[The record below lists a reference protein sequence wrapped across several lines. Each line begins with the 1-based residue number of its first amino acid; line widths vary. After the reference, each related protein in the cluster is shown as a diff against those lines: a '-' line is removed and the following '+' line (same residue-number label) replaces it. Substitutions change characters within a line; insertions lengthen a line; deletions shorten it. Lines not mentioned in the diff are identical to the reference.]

1 MRWVCAVLVITV
13 TSPLA
18 AADLGSTAASRAR
31 FIARHRCA
39 IAERL
44 EIMHKRG
51 LVEESRDRFIIVA
64 LRGAPQRYVQCIY
77 HDRDTRMFCEA
88 SSGAYG
94 PTGEGRLRLDPAE
107 RAALNALGY
116 VQASPR
122 KNFAREVEIGD
133 PPDVTIAADLM
144 LAALHDGYGA
154 GPGSVIE
161 IQAPSGDDPIAAC
174 GTPAS

>member
-1 MRWVCAVLVITV
+1 MRWARAVLLMTV

-18 AADLGSTAASRAR
+18 AADFGGAATSRAR

-39 IAERL
+39 LVERL
-44 EIMHKRG
+44 ETMHLRG
-51 LVEESRDRFIIVA
+51 LVEDSRDRFLIVT
-64 LRGAPQRYVQCIY
+64 LRGAPQRDVQCIF
-77 HDRDTRMFCEA
+77 HDRDTRMFREA
-88 SSGAYG
+88 SSGTHG
-94 PTGEGRLRLDPAE
+94 PTGEGWLQLGPTK

-122 KNFAREVEIGD
+122 ENFARDVAIGD

-144 LAALHDGYGA
+144 RAALHDGHGA

-161 IQAPSGDDPIAAC
+161 IRAPYGDDSVAAC
-174 GTPAS
+174 GAPAS

>member
-1 MRWVCAVLVITV
+1 MHWACAVLMITV

-18 AADLGSTAASRAR
+18 AADLSDTAASRTR

-39 IAERL
+39 IVEHL
-44 EIMHKRG
+44 EIMHQRG
-51 LVEESRDRFIIVA
+51 PIEESRDRFIIVA
-64 LRGAPQRYVQCIY
+64 LRGAPQRYVQCIFQ
-77 HDRDTRMFCEA
+77 DRDTRMFCEA

-94 PTGEGRLRLDPAE
+94 PTGEGRLQLGPPE

-116 VQASPR
+116 VQASPS
-122 KNFAREVEIGD
+122 KNSARDVVIGD

-161 IQAPSGDDPIAAC
+161 IQAPSGDDPVVAC

>member
-1 MRWVCAVLVITV
+1 MRWACAVLMITV

-18 AADLGSTAASRAR
+18 ATDMGGAAASRAR

-39 IAERL
+39 IVERL
-44 EIMHKRG
+44 EIMHQRG
-51 LVEESRDRFIIVA
+51 PVETSRDRFIIVA
-64 LRGAPQRYVQCIY
+64 LRGAPQRYVQCIF

-94 PTGEGRLRLDPAE
+94 PTGEGRLQLGPAE

-116 VQASPR
+116 VQTSPR
-122 KNFAREVEIGD
+122 KNFARDVAIGD
-133 PPDVTIAADLM
+133 PPDVAIAADLM

-161 IQAPSGDDPIAAC
+161 IQAPYGDEPVATC